1 MRRIYCVVAA
11 LVIVCGLAAC
21 STVST
26 TPMESQSKPRDTRAA
41 RLYFIWPRSAMFKT
55 ATFDIKVDGQVVG
68 KIAPDSYF
76 FVDRPPGNYTLKVEP
91 PFDWVYF
98 ETDVKVAAGGTYHY
112 AINVKPAVVPITGG
126 GAVGV
131 VAVMHPQIG
140 TPMPPKERGMSFATY
155 KLNALDATTA
165 AAEMAK
171 LDGTR

>member
-1 MRRIYCVVAA
+1 MRRVCSAVAV
-11 LVIVCGLAAC
+11 LFIVCGLAAC
-21 STVST
+21 TTVST
-26 TPMESQSKPRDTRAA
+26 TTMESQTKPRDSRLA

-55 ATFDIKVDGQVVG
+55 GTFDIKVDGQVVG

-76 FVDRPPGNYTLKVEP
+76 FVDRPPGTYTLKVEP

-98 ETDVKVAAGGTYHY
+98 ETDAKVAAGGTYYY

-131 VAVMHPQIG
+131 VAIMHPQIG
-140 TPMPPKERGMSFATY
+140 TPMPPKQSGMIFATY

-171 LDGTR
+171 LDRQ